1 MKKVLPVF
9 LLLAVSAVFMS
20 SDCLAQR
27 NKGDRDKRDR
37 QRSRRG
43 SDMNALKVGQKA
55 PDFKLKS
62 LDGKSET
69 QLSSFKGKK
78 PVVLIFGSY
87 T

>member
-1 MKKVLPVF
+1 MARCIPILLVV
-9 LLLAVSAVFMS
+9 LLAQQAWVTSY
-20 SDCLAQR
+20 CEGQR
-27 NKGDRDKRDR
+27 TRGRN
-37 QRSRRG
+37 RSRTA
-43 SDMNALKVGQKA
+43 DKAPKVGDAA

-78 PVVLIFGSY
+78 PVVLFFGSY